1 MAVEKP
7 SNKSIRLTAI
17 DSEGHIKVFLVMARP
32 DDVESLY
39 RYLNERV
46 RKLKA
51 LEQER
56 ETRAVNMT
64 ENDNDKNLTRKVDD
78 GEKGN
83 FSGTCTSNAE
93 TGEQEEADMISQDN
107 SNQGEADMKK
117 DDSDDY

>member
-32 DDVESLY
+32 DDVETLY
-39 RYLNERV
+39 RYLNDRV

-51 LEQER
+51 IEQER
-56 ETRAVNMT
+56 EARAINIAK
-64 ENDNDKNLTRKVDD
+64 NDNINKNLTSKVDD

-93 TGEQEEADMISQDN
+93 TGEQEEDDMVSQEN
-107 SNQGEADMKK
+107 SNQGEEIK
-117 DDSDDY
+117 DDSDEY